1 MPYVL
6 GVAAGNGA
14 TLAALS
20 PRRRDRWGEVE
31 LVLLGT
37 AATSTPSA
45 LQLTGDGAIAGGAGD
60 RPVSGFL
67 RRIGDD
73 VPMVLDGWRYAAP
86 ELGAELIGWVVDR
99 VVADEGEGPEHV
111 AVVVPACW
119 GPYRRSLLEEA
130 LWRAGL
136 DEVSLVPEPVAAAWA
151 YAAVRPVEPGT
162 TLGVYAH
169 GATTGECAVVRRTG
183 VAAFE
188 VLAASELGEGLGGA
202 DLDDLVTD
210 LVVERLGRDTGDPD
224 PGELLARC
232 RFAKESLSTSAA
244 VTIAVPTPTGPAEV
258 TLTATEFE
266 ERAQP
271 VLDTAVGGLT
281 WTVRAAGVAPVDL
294 GAALLVGGTT
304 RIPLLR
310 RLLEAAVPARVV
322 TELDPVL
329 AVVDGAVYA
338 AQAARSGD
346 PVPAASRDA
355 SVPAPRE
362 DVVAP
367 RPARPPIVITPLDT
381 PRRRAARHVARD
393 LRASGYP
400 AGA

>member
-20 PRRRDRWGEVE
+20 RRRRDRWGEVE
-31 LVLLGT
+31 LVRLGT
-37 AATSTPSA
+37 AATSAPST
-45 LQLTGDGAIAGGAGD
+45 LRLTGDGAIAGGPGD

-73 VPMVLDGWRYAAP
+73 VPMVLDGWRFAAP

-99 VVADEGEGPEHV
+99 VVAEEGEAPEHV
-111 AVVVPACW
+111 VVVVPAYW
-119 GPYRRSLLEEA
+119 GPYRCGLLEEA

-169 GATTGECAVVRRTG
+169 GATSGESDRVI
-183 VAAFE
+183 
-188 VLAASELGEGLGGA
+188 
-202 DLDDLVTD
+202 
-210 LVVERLGRDTGDPD
+210 ERLGRDTGAPD
-224 PGELLARC
+224 AGELLARC
-232 RFAKESLSTSAA
+232 RFAKESLSTAAA
-244 VTIAVPTPTGPAEV
+244 VTIPVPTPAGPAEV
-258 TLTATEFE
+258 TLSATEFE
-266 ERAQP
+266 ELVQP

-281 WTVRAAGVAPVDL
+281 WTVRAAGVAPGDL
-294 GAALLVGGTT
+294 GAVLLVGGTT

-310 RLLEAAVPARVV
+310 RLLEAAVPAPVV
-322 TELDPVL
+322 TEIDPVL

-338 AQAARSGD
+338 AQAARSGE
-346 PVPAASRDA
+346 PVLAASRDA
-355 SVPAPRE
+355 SVPAARE
-362 DVVAP
+362 DVVVA
-367 RPARPPIVITPLDT
+367 RPPRPPIVITPLDP